1 MSPSKL
7 LGEAV
12 EGGIYTL
19 ICKKVGEIVILSVCE
34 SFLRMTGCYF
44 FPAEFYSFKENKEG
58 QRKHLSLSWSP
69 FSTGEEQIV
78 KREMSVIRRVWSE
91 H

>member
-1 MSPSKL
+1 M
-7 LGEAV
+7 

-44 FPAEFYSFKENKEG
+44 FPQNFILSKKIKKGKENIFHSLG
-58 QRKHLSLSWSP
+58 ALSP
-69 FSTGEEQIV
+69 QV
-78 KREMSVIRRVWSE
+78 KSR
-91 H
+91 